1 MVCSLQATT
10 GEYMSLEL
18 LSLYTDVQKY
28 QNLEKRNPHK
38 RDVKRTHVPPPTH
51 PPARKHTHTRME
63 WTPANTSALPAKQD
77 RANIT
82 WNSV

>member
-18 LSLYTDVQKY
+18 LSLYTDVQISKP
-28 QNLEKRNPHK
+28 QEKKPPKTWREMDTRPL
-38 RDVKRTHVPPPTH
+38 RLTHLH
-51 PPARKHTHTRME
+51 AKTHTRME
-63 WTPANTSALPAKQD
+63 WNPANTSALPAKQD
-77 RANIT
+77 QANIA